1 MRTDRPI
8 LIIFLFG
15 LLIGVS
21 CGFFSNLTPGTT
33 PEPPLN
39 SDGRSLK
46 FEPADLPN
54 AQKDIPYDVEV
65 KVQNVET
72 FVGEFTIT
80 EGDLPDGL
88 SPERVPGENAT
99 RITGTPKA
107 AGTFKFVLEAMCEG
121 TNSPGQTGQKEYTI
135 TVEQ

>member
-1 MRTDRPI
+1 MRPI
-8 LIIFLFG
+8 HSILWVSLIA
-15 LLIGVS
+15 LIAGIS
-21 CGFFSNLTPGTT
+21 CGFLSNFIPGTT
-33 PEPPLN
+33 SVPAAN
-39 SDGRSLK
+39 DDGLSLK
-46 FEPADLPN
+46 FNPADLPN

-80 EGDLPDGL
+80 EGNLPDGL
-88 SPERVPGENAT
+88 SLERVPGENAT
-99 RITGTPKA
+99 RITGTPKE
-107 AGTFKFVLEAMCEG
+107 AGTFKFVMEALCEG